1 MKVQKMRA
9 QGTNLREVA
18 VLKKDDLNLSHEVV
32 KDEDILSH
40 YKYKGIGCRCYHIEF
55 VLAYFL

>member
-1 MKVQKMRA
+1 MRA

-40 YKYKGIGCRCYHIEF
+40 YKYKGIGRRCYHTEF
-55 VLAYFL
+55 VFGLFLVV